1 MMRGLLWFLTD
12 PDSEEARL
20 LRENFVFKI
29 VPMLNPDGVINGN
42 YRTSLAGCDLNRRWK
57 TPNKTIH
64 PEIWCTKKLVKD
76 LHAERSLV
84 LFCDLHGH
92 SRKQNVFM
100 YGCNRKDDPSYC
112 RAFPFMLS
120 KLNSYFSFE
129 SSRFGIQKC
138 KEATARIALFKEL
151 RVVPCVYTMESSF
164 AGLDISK
171 DRGMHLTTDM
181 LESLGRDMCRTL
193 LIYEQIY
200 VPPELRSMFK
210 ARVKP
215 KNSKQFSEEPDD
227 DNSTALDF
235 KSLIMNELKEN
246 KKLLSLGDGN
256 SSEGGSDSAPSE
268 DNLPASDLLKQLP
281 VADKTLK
288 QKIKD
293 EKGKRNLP
301 KNQKVV
307 KKPPSPKEEKS
318 PLKREKIVR
327 EPPAPVVDKNI
338 DPKTGKPKPEMKD
351 AQSQTDRS
359 DYQIIKAK
367 LLKERQ

>member
-1 MMRGLLWFLTD
+1 
-12 PDSEEARL
+12 
-20 LRENFVFKI
+20 
-29 VPMLNPDGVINGN
+29 
-42 YRTSLAGCDLNRRWK
+42 
-57 TPNKTIH
+57 
-64 PEIWCTKKLVKD
+64 
-76 LHAERSLV
+76 
-84 LFCDLHGH
+84 
-92 SRKQNVFM
+92 
-100 YGCNRKDDPSYC
+100 
-112 RAFPFMLS
+112 
-120 KLNSYFSFE
+120 
-129 SSRFGIQKC
+129 
-138 KEATARIALFKEL
+138 
-151 RVVPCVYTMESSF
+151 
-164 AGLDISK
+164 
-171 DRGMHLTTDM
+171 
-181 LESLGRDMCRTL
+181 
-193 LIYEQIY
+193 
-200 VPPELRSMFK
+200 MFK

-293 EKGKRNLP
+293 EKSKRNLP